1 MRRPVLLA
9 GLLTATFVAGACDN
23 GPDTTPTA
31 PSAPTVTETFT
42 HSFSQ
47 AAAGQ
52 VIATITT
59 VDPSGSI
66 VGFQLGTWNTVTCS
80 ATHSNDL
87 AGTLSV
93 LQGLTQ
99 SSASLC
105 VRLHDPNG
113 LLTTN
118 PVNYTVTVQ
127 HN

>member
-1 MRRPVLLA
+1 
-9 GLLTATFVAGACDN
+9 
-23 GPDTTPTA
+23 
-31 PSAPTVTETFT
+31 VTETFTGTLNLNGSIT